1 MLNATSSQWVTKT
14 SATTI
19 AGTTVYYSNSAYP
32 VNNISELYTINY
44 YDDYSFDNDG
54 LTVPGT
60 TAYSTTI
67 TTVKGLAT
75 GSKVKVLGTSNWITS
90 VTGYDQHRRAVWS
103 ASKNNYLGTTD
114 IIESELQPMTAWLT
128 KSKTTHKKT
137 GKTDIVTID
146 TFTYDHSGK
155 LLTHNQK
162 INSHPEQS
170 IAVNEYDALG
180 QLVRK
185 KVGGVTGGTA
195 LQVVDYT
202 YNIRGWLKGINDV
215 NNLGST
221 DFFGFKLS
229 YNDPSDITKA
239 LFNGNISQTE
249 WKTASINPV
258 PYNKVSNKYTYTY
271 DALNRITTAIDNT
284 GNYDEF
290 GITYDKNGNILNLQ
304 RDGKT
309 HPTNN
314 TFGLMDNLT
323 YTYANNNTSNKL
335 IKVEDAST
343 STEGFKN
350 GANTATE
357 YTYDVNGNMTRD
369 DNKGITNITYNHLNL
384 PTQVTMTSGTISY
397 IYDATGVK
405 QRKIVSTGVT
415 TDYAGNYVY
424 ENGNLQ
430 FFNQPEG
437 YVEPV
442 SASST
447 TFVYVYQYKDHL
459 GNIRLSYKDISLTS
473 TPSLQLVEENN
484 YYPFGLKH
492 KGYNNVQMG
501 RDHKFGFGNK
511 EEQEE
516 LGLAWIDITARNYD
530 PALGRWMN
538 VDPLADKDE
547 QVSWSPYCAFNNDP
561 INKTDPDGQLPV
573 PVIGALIG
581 AVVDIAIQAIEIS
594 LDDTKTAKDFSWTSV
609 GVSAV
614 AGATGAGLTS
624 KLKKVGTF
632 TKLVVEAGTDAIASA
647 GAQLAKDG
655 KIDGYNVVIDA
666 FAGQVAGNR
675 AGDFAE
681 NKFLKSGKGKKFQES
696 VNQHK
701 NAERGKSN
709 TISKSKADVK
719 GAENNLT
726 RAATARGFGA
736 STAASGAASTTIN
749 EVNKKLDEKKKKS
762 NN

>member
-1 MLNATSSQWVTKT
+1 M
-14 SATTI
+14 
-19 AGTTVYYSNSAYP
+19 
-32 VNNISELYTINY
+32 
-44 YDDYSFDNDG
+44 
-54 LTVPGT
+54 
-60 TAYSTTI
+60 
-67 TTVKGLAT
+67 
-75 GSKVKVLGTSNWITS
+75 
-90 VTGYDQHRRAVWS
+90 
-103 ASKNNYLGTTD
+103 
-114 IIESELQPMTAWLT
+114 
-128 KSKTTHKKT
+128 
-137 GKTDIVTID
+137 
-146 TFTYDHSGK
+146 
-155 LLTHNQK
+155 
-162 INSHPEQS
+162 
-170 IAVNEYDALG
+170 
-180 QLVRK
+180 
-185 KVGGVTGGTA
+185 
-195 LQVVDYT
+195 
-202 YNIRGWLKGINDV
+202 
-215 NNLGST
+215 
-221 DFFGFKLS
+221 
-229 YNDPSDITKA
+229 
-239 LFNGNISQTE
+239 
-249 WKTASINPV
+249 
-258 PYNKVSNKYTYTY
+258 
-271 DALNRITTAIDNT
+271 
-284 GNYDEF
+284 
-290 GITYDKNGNILNLQ
+290 
-304 RDGKT
+304 
-309 HPTNN
+309 
-314 TFGLMDNLT
+314 
-323 YTYANNNTSNKL
+323 
-335 IKVEDAST
+335 
-343 STEGFKN
+343 
-350 GANTATE
+350 
-357 YTYDVNGNMTRD
+357 
-369 DNKGITNITYNHLNL
+369 
-384 PTQVTMTSGTISY
+384 
-397 IYDATGVK
+397 
-405 QRKIVSTGVT
+405 STGTT
-415 TDYAGNYVY
+415 TDYASNFVY

-430 FFNQPEG
+430 FFNTTEG
-437 YVEPV
+437 YVEPTGDV
-442 SASST
+442 NKP
-447 TFVYVYQYKDHL
+447 FQYVYQYKDHL
-459 GNIRLSYKDISLTS
+459 GNIRLSYKDVSLTS
-473 TPSLQLVEENN
+473 TPSLQIQEENN

-492 KGYNNVQMG
+492 KGYNANING
-501 RDHKFGFGNK
+501 THHKYMFGGKEYDESFQTLNTYDFG
-511 EEQEE
+511 
-516 LGLAWIDITARNYD
+516 ARNYD